1 MANWAKWECY
11 KFNHNHRLNTQP
23 SKTKP
28 ITEARGCSIPLLEPR
43 KAEYLIIEHVLKSID
58 V

>member
-1 MANWAKWECY
+1 MACY

-43 KAEYLIIEHVLKSID
+43 KAEYLIIDHVLKSID